1 VDGPISFRSGTMQ
14 SKIIAN
20 ARSFVILISALCL
33 LGALASL
40 FIVLVRVP
48 TLSSTK
54 LDQLMGTLEGT
65 AVALLFA
72 VVALL
77 VNLTY
82 LVHRAG
88 FSINR
93 AAHGDHVRG
102 SQAAA

>member
-1 VDGPISFRSGTMQ
+1 MQ